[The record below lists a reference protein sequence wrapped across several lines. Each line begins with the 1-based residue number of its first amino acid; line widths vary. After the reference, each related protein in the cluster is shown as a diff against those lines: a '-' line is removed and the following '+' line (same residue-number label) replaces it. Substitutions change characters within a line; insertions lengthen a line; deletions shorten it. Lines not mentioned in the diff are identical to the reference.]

1 MSCYLALLLPQGG
14 GLQRLLG
21 GGDAD
26 AGAAALALGVA
37 FFLGAAHALTPGHGK
52 ALVAAYLVG
61 SRGRLRDAFV
71 LGSIVTA
78 THTAAVFA
86 LGLAVLYASQQVALD
101 RTYPWLSLASGVLV
115 AVVGGWLLRS
125 RLRDYAH
132 GHHHSPSLGHGHHH
146 PHEHPH
152 GPSHSSARPGG
163 EKAGLITLG
172 VSGGLVPCPE
182 ALVVLLFSLSLRK
195 LAFGL
200 LLLTSF
206 TMGMATVL
214 IAIGCAMVLAGPT
227 IRRMAGEGPW
237 VRRLP
242 VISAA
247 VVTTLG
253 LIIAIEA
260 ARRL

>member
-1 MSCYLALLLPQGG
+1 VSCYFAFLLPREG

-71 LGSIVTA
+71 LSSIVTV

-86 LGLAVLYASQQVALD
+86 LGLALLYASQQVALD
-101 RTYPWLSLASGVLV
+101 RIYPRLSLASGVLV
-115 AVVGGWLLRS
+115 AVVGAWLLWS

-132 GHHHSPSLGHGHHH
+132 GHHHPPSLTHGHRH
-146 PHEHPH
+146 PHEHP
-152 GPSHSSARPGG
+152 PSHTHPSGRPGA
-163 EKAGLITLG
+163 EKAGLITLAL
-172 VSGGLVPCPE
+172 SAGLVPCPE
-182 ALVVLLFSLSLRK
+182 ALVVLLFSISLRK

-200 LLLTSF
+200 LLLVSF
-206 TMGMATVL
+206 TLGLATVL
-214 IAIGCAMVLAGPT
+214 IAIACAMVLAGPV
-227 IRRMAGEGPW
+227 IRRLAGDGPW

-253 LIIAIEA
+253 LAIAIET
-260 ARRL
+260 ARRV